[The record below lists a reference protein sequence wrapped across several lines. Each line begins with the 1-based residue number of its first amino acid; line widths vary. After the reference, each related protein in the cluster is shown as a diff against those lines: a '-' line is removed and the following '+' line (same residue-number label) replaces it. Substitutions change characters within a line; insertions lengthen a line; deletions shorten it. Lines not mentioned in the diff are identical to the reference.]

1 MPARSEGIR
10 KGSFRSASL
19 LARAARYAVFG
30 GRDVR
35 VVFEVGS
42 HYEFAVVFT
51 GRENPS

>member
-1 MPARSEGIR
+1 MRFSVVV
-10 KGSFRSASL
+10 K
-19 LARAARYAVFG
+19 FG
-30 GRDVR
+30 